1 VITATQMLESM
12 IEHSEPTRAEASDVA
27 NAILDGTSA
36 LMLSGETAVGAHPI
50 ESVRTMDQIACAV
63 EPSLSYRHQAP
74 VLGDERAV
82 GVAMSNAACD
92 IAETLGA
99 KAIVVP
105 TFSGRTASAVARL
118 RPRLPIIGLS
128 HRQSSVQQL
137 ALEWGVTPLSF
148 PEAANV
154 EDLWDRAVEAVLHE
168 GLVQRGDLV
177 VLTAG
182 TAVNMPG
189 TTNMIKVEVAE

>member
-1 VITATQMLESM
+1 MDPRNVIVRPV
-12 IEHSEPTRAEASDVA
+12 ISEKSYALIAEGKYTFRVNDRSHK
-27 NAILDGTSA
+27 T
-36 LMLSGETAVGAHPI
+36 
-50 ESVRTMDQIACAV
+50 QIAHAV

-74 VLGDERAV
+74 VPGDERAV

-137 ALEWGVTPLSF
+137 ALEWGIYPTTMEHAESVDELIES
-148 PEAANV
+148 A
-154 EDLWDRAVEAVLHE
+154 LHGARDFA
-168 GLVQRGDLV
+168 GLEPGAKV
-177 VLTAG
+177 VITAG
-182 TAVNMPG
+182 RAGMAGGTNLIMVREVPG
-189 TTNMIKVEVAE
+189 A